1 MGDQVTRVKKTGTL
15 RLGAMMSAVALTSV
29 LVLGTTGPV
38 WAIGNEIFPGQNMRL
53 PDNSLIEAA
62 ARGDIAGIRNALMRG
77 IPVDDGGVEYVPA
90 IIVATANNQA
100 EAVTYLLEQGA
111 NPDRKAR
118 DGRTALS
125 AAAQSGN
132 ARITAILLN
141 AKANPNLIADN
152 GDSPLFIAVRG
163 RRVAIV
169 QQLLAHNVDLA
180 DTDITGRTALDEAEE
195 RHFDEIAQM
204 LRDAGA

>member
-1 MGDQVTRVKKTGTL
+1 M
-15 RLGAMMSAVALTSV
+15 RLKAMMSAVALTFM
-29 LVLGTTGPV
+29 LVWGGTGPV
-38 WAIGNEIFPGQNMRL
+38 WALGDEIFPGQNMRL
-53 PDNSLIEAA
+53 PDNSLVEAA
-62 ARGDIAGIRNALMRG
+62 RTGNIAGIRNALMRG

-90 IIVATANNQA
+90 IIVAAANNQA
-100 EAVTYLLEQGA
+100 DAVRFLLEQGA
-111 NPDRKAR
+111 NPNRKAR

-132 ARITAILLN
+132 AMITAILLD
-141 AKANPNLIADN
+141 AKANPDLIADN

-163 RRVAIV
+163 RRAAIV
-169 QQLLAHNVDLA
+169 QQLLAHNVDLT

-195 RHFDEIAQM
+195 RNFDEIAQM

>member
-1 MGDQVTRVKKTGTL
+1 MSDQVTRAKEAGAV
-15 RLGAMMSAVALTSV
+15 RLKAMMSAVALTFM
-29 LVLGTTGPV
+29 LVWGGTGPV
-38 WAIGNEIFPGQNMRL
+38 WALGDEIFPGQNMRL
-53 PDNSLIEAA
+53 PDNSLVEAA
-62 ARGDIAGIRNALMRG
+62 RTGNIAGIRNALMRG

-90 IIVATANNQA
+90 IIVAAANNQA
-100 EAVTYLLEQGA
+100 DAVRFLLEQGA
-111 NPDRKAR
+111 NPNRKAR

-132 ARITAILLN
+132 AMITAILLD
-141 AKANPNLIADN
+141 AKANPDLIADN

-163 RRVAIV
+163 RRAAIV
-169 QQLLAHNVDLA
+169 QQLLAHNVDLT

-195 RHFDEIAQM
+195 RNFDEIAQM